1 MMMNRDDYLMTFARR
16 AWETMRDTED
26 VYNSMIPTKM
36 YRCKDIAKNSR
47 MSTQYVAS
55 AMKRLW
61 KMGLVKR
68 EEVKTGKIIE
78 LTTKTE
84 TVRDPETGWYK
95 EVTVQREKPL
105 RIEETIAYFVKL

>member
-1 MMMNRDDYLMTFARR
+1 
-16 AWETMRDTED
+16 
-26 VYNSMIPTKM
+26 
-36 YRCKDIAKNSR
+36 
-47 MSTQYVAS
+47 
-55 AMKRLW
+55 MKRLW
-61 KMGLVKR
+61 KMNLVKR

-105 RIEETIAYFVKL
+105 RIEETVTYFVKL